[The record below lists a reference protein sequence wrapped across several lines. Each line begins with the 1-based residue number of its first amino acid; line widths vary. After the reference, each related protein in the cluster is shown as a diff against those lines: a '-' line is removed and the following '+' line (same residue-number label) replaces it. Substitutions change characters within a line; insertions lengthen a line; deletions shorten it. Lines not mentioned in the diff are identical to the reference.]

1 MQIQKTSKELEV
13 ERPAGVE
20 ASGGHEPGAGDCAKW
35 ISRKARWTTWKT
47 QQNAT
52 NNGRMS
58 FSVVITL
65 DGHSHDID

>member
-13 ERPAGVE
+13 ELYNRE
-20 ASGGHEPGAGDCAKW
+20 RAKW

-52 NNGRMS
+52 NNGRTS